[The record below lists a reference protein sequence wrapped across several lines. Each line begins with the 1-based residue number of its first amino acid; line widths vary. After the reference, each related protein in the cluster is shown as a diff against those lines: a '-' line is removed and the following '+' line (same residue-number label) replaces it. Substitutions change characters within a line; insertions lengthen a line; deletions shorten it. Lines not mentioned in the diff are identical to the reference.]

1 MRSFHRCLLTGLV
14 AIWGLTG
21 CTADISD
28 LNSYTQ
34 RVKANTQVNI
44 EPYPQFEAQPPF
56 EYAAAD
62 LRSPFIRPRVLQ
74 PAVVEVVKENCLQPN
89 FSRQKEA
96 LENYGIDA
104 ITMSGM
110 FTANQTEWVLFKT
123 NDGALHKATYG
134 NFLGLFHG
142 KISAISDQA
151 VTIIEL
157 LPDGAGCW
165 QEKETQLTMTSLA
178 GENDNV

>member
-1 MRSFHRCLLTGLV
+1 MMRNSLYLTVCATVLLL
-14 AIWGLTG
+14 AG
-21 CTADISD
+21 CSADISD

-34 RVKANTQVNI
+34 TVKANTQVNM

-56 EYAAAD
+56 EYAASD
-62 LRSPFIRPRVLQ
+62 LRSPFVRPRVQQ

-89 FSRQKEA
+89 FSRPKEA

-110 FTANQTEWVLFKT
+110 FTANQTDWVLFKT

-134 NFLGLFHG
+134 NFIGLFHG
-142 KISAISDQA
+142 KIAAISDQA

-165 QEKETQLTMTSLA
+165 REKETQLTMTSLA